1 MPRELRPELE
11 ALIASGHCNWHSAID
26 IELTSGT
33 ELHFSSGEVFVDR
46 FGIERQY
53 LAKLRDVGPLDLS
66 MDIEVDQIAFKVANV
81 DMVAGQL
88 FTGATRQL
96 DGAQGTR
103 GVIFIDRDADFSAGQ
118 HILDQNFPGELVA
131 GEVSD
136 ETVDFTMPSVVDTV
150 IVSGRTIASEF
161 QWREPISNIPLFD
174 PSDLPSPIPTGGGGL
189 LGGPGGGGRWGDQ
202 IDPILPG
209 VT

>member
-11 ALIASGHCNWHSAID
+11 ALIESGHCNWHTAID
-26 IELTSGT
+26 LELTSGT
-33 ELHFSSGEVFVDR
+33 ELHLSTGEIFVDR
-46 FGIERQY
+46 FGIERAY
-53 LAKLRDVGPLDLS
+53 LAKLRDVGQLDMS

-81 DMVAGQL
+81 DMVAGRL

-96 DGAQGTR
+96 DGAQGSR
-103 GVIFIDRDADFSAGQ
+103 GVIFIDRDADFSLGQ

-150 IVSGRTIASEF
+150 IVPGRTIASEF
-161 QWREPISNIPLFD
+161 QWREPVSNIPLGD
-174 PSDLPSPIPTGGGGL
+174 PSDIPPYV
-189 LGGPGGGGRWGDQ
+189 PGGGGVLRDGGGRYGDR
-202 IDPILPG
+202 IGTMGPIEN
-209 VT
+209 